1 MKVCFR
7 FALYLVNFRRR
18 CYRLRRTP
26 KILPKLK
33 FKPRCLCFMANIADA
48 ALCYIRRVLF
58 QTGCVYSANL
68 FFTFTSL
75 HLKTDQNVAH
85 TRNCSH
91 IARFHFQDILISILL
106 CLFNF
111 FAARVAIYF
120 SFNSQYILINDLDRG
135 RQCRVRF
142 DTSY

>member
-1 MKVCFR
+1 VGRINICPMKVCFR

-75 HLKTDQNVAH
+75 HLKTDQNVAL
-85 TRNCSH
+85 TRNCLTYC
-91 IARFHFQDILISILL
+91 QDFTFKIF
-106 CLFNF
+106 LFPF
-111 FAARVAIYF
+111 FCVY
-120 SFNSQYILINDLDRG
+120 L
-135 RQCRVRF
+135 
-142 DTSY
+142 TSLPHESPFTSLSTLNIF